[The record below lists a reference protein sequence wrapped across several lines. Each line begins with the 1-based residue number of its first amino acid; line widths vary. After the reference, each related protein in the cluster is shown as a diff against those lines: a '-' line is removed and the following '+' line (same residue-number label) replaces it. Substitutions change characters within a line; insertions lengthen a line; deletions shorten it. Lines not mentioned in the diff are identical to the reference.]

1 MNRLVLSL
9 RKKMFKIIY
18 LANES
23 NTSLILDLII
33 KQAKLKYNKLFI
45 NKLMI
50 TTRLNLSI
58 HNIIYY
64 IYIRWKNGVHK
75 SQQYLI
81 FLFLNSQV
89 RYVEAGILS
98 LNTLTLFG
106 YQWGWIHFLL
116 SFSKLIFCF
125 SNLVFSFSTQPIS
138 CLALFSG
145 LVFAFLFFFFFSLY
159 VFQLKIQ
166 HNWER
171 EREFVC
177 FLMGQVNVSGIHIF
191 GFLRKCHFIHFQE
204 N

>member
-145 LVFAFLFFFFFSLY
+145 LVFAFLLFFFSLY

-171 EREFVC
+171 ESLCVFWWDKSMLVGSTYFV
-177 FLMGQVNVSGIHIF
+177 
-191 GFLRKCHFIHFQE
+191 FLRKCHFIHFQE

>member
-64 IYIRWKNGVHK
+64 IYIR
-75 SQQYLI
+75 
-81 FLFLNSQV
+81 
-89 RYVEAGILS
+89 
-98 LNTLTLFG
+98 
-106 YQWGWIHFLL
+106 
-116 SFSKLIFCF
+116 
-125 SNLVFSFSTQPIS
+125 
-138 CLALFSG
+138 
-145 LVFAFLFFFFFSLY
+145 
-159 VFQLKIQ
+159 
-166 HNWER
+166 
-171 EREFVC
+171 
-177 FLMGQVNVSGIHIF
+177 
-191 GFLRKCHFIHFQE
+191 
-204 N
+204 

>member
-1 MNRLVLSL
+1 
-9 RKKMFKIIY
+9 MFKIIY

-145 LVFAFLFFFFFSLY
+145 LVFAFLFFFFFTLCFSIKNST
-159 VFQLKIQ
+159 QLR
-166 HNWER
+166 ER
-171 EREFVC
+171 ERVC
-177 FLMGQVNVSGIHIF
+177 VFFDGTSQ
-191 GFLRKCHFIHFQE
+191 C
-204 N
+204 